1 MKNGVKIGASL
12 ACANFRNLEKD
23 IREFEQ
29 AGVDFIH
36 FDVMDGHFVPNF
48 ALNLDILHLVK
59 ELTALPVD
67 THLMIDNPETYIPI
81 FAKEG
86 SDSIT
91 IQPEATP
98 YAQRELAK
106 IRELGR
112 KAGLALNPATSVDVL
127 ENVLPDLDEILI
139 MTVNPGFAGQTLI
152 PAMID
157 KVAQLRRLLVER
169 GCKAEIEVD
178 GNVSFANIPRLV
190 GAGATMLVGGTSSIF
205 KKGLE
210 IQEAVQK
217 VYDSIP

>member
-67 THLMIDNPETYIPI
+67 THLMIDNPTVFIPL
-81 FAKEG
+81 FAKAG

-91 IQPEATP
+91 IHPEATP
-98 YAQRELAK
+98 HAQRELVL
-106 IRELGR
+106 IRELGC
-112 KAGLALNPATSVDVL
+112 KAGLALNPATALNVL
-127 ENVLPDLDEILI
+127 EYVLPDLDEILI

-152 PAMID
+152 PVMIN
-157 KVAQLRRLLVER
+157 KVEQLRKLLMEQ

-178 GNVSFANIPRLV
+178 GNVSFANVPRLV

-210 IQEAVQK
+210 IREAVQK